1 MYFIVV
7 HIAAKLPGH
16 EDVIRVLIGENTSM
30 TSITNS
36 NGQIPLLCAI
46 HAGSTLTGKGLFT
59 TSQRIL
65 EFGFI

>member
-1 MYFIVV
+1 MYIVVV

-16 EDVIRVLIGENTSM
+16 EDVIRVLIGESTSM

-46 HAGSTLTGKGLFT
+46 HAGSTLTGKSLFT
-59 TSQRIL
+59 TL
-65 EFGFI
+65 E